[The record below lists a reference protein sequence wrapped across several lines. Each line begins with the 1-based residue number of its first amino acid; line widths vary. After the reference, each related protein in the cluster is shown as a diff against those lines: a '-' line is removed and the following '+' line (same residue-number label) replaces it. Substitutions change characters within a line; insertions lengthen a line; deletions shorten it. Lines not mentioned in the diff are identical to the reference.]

1 MPLIAYSLPN
11 WMLGTGLVLAWILGA
26 LAVQALFPQ
35 RWRETASDTDRNV
48 ALAALGVIATINS
61 LLLAFSA
68 VSVWDS
74 FGTAEQAVQR
84 EATAMAQLARTL
96 TLFDNPQARLARER
110 LRAYGRS
117 VVTRE
122 WPEMQ
127 QERQSQTTL
136 AAFDALFGALG
147 DLRSTTPAETVLLT
161 QTWQQANDLL
171 NYRRAR
177 LQAAKGK
184 VPGTL
189 WAVVLVGSALTL
201 LPLAVPPVSASS
213 RGALLVLAITLGLV
227 FHFVA
232 AMDRPFLGT
241 ERVTADAIED
251 ALAGL
256 QRATQRPPAAAPP

>member
-11 WMLGTGLVLAWILGA
+11 WVLGAGLVCAWVLIA
-26 LAVQALFPQ
+26 LAMQQLFPQ
-35 RWRETASDTDRNV
+35 RWRDRASDTDRNV

-74 FGTAEQAVQR
+74 FATAEHAVQR
-84 EATAMAQLARTL
+84 EATAVAQLGRSL
-96 TLFDNPQARLARER
+96 TVLDTSQARLARER

-127 QERQSQTTL
+127 QERQSPATL

-147 DLRSTTPAETVLLT
+147 DLKQSTPAETPLLT

-171 NYRRAR
+171 DYRRAR

-201 LPLAVPPVSASS
+201 LPMAVLPISTSS
-213 RGALLVLAITLGLV
+213 RGALLVLAVTLGLV

-241 ERVTADAIED
+241 ECVTAEAIED

-256 QRATQRPPAAAPP
+256 QRPPPRPATAVPP